1 MARVITGPATNI
13 PLHPK
18 SHVRGWT
25 LGWADLLEA
34 DIDEKCSESIKDYD
48 EVYLDHG
55 VNWGGSLNLFTGAT
69 DPVFERF
76 DRLLSLEPE
85 NVTSLDWEMP
95 DYGTFLM
102 KRLNASSTSRN
113 ITAAWCE
120 RLTEFCKAVKHIDQ
134 VSPELGA
141 SWLTWGD
148 SHATAYAP
156 KGSATVKK
164 DGRTL
169 YGVIGNGS
177 LDGIEVSDSIKGIT
191 LCLGSIDVRHHLN
204 REGAMGVLDLVSAYV
219 DKATKLRDRLNYS
232 LTRSVRVELAAPVPI
247 EFEGRKI
254 PKTGYFK
261 GTPFS
266 GERGH
271 RLQYTYMMINALKK
285 SDFPVVAPPVRRYTM
300 DGEEYAKEYMELGGS
315 VHMAPPYYRRN
326 DDEWVTL
333 NGVQQ

>member
-13 PLHPK
+13 PIHPK

-25 LGWADLLEA
+25 LGWADLLGA
-34 DIDEKCSESIKDYD
+34 DIDERCSTSIEDYD

-55 VNWGGSLNLFTGAT
+55 VNWGGSLNLFAGAT
-69 DPVFERF
+69 DTVFERF
-76 DRLLSLEPE
+76 DRLMSLGPDK
-85 NVTSLDWEMP
+85 VTSLDWEMP
-95 DYGTFLM
+95 DYGTFLI

-113 ITAAWCE
+113 ITAWWCKK
-120 RLTEFCKAVKHIDQ
+120 LTEFCKDVKYLDQ

-156 KGSATVKK
+156 KGSATIKK

-177 LDGIEVSDSIKGIT
+177 LDSIEVNDSIKGIT
-191 LCLGSIDVRHHLN
+191 LCLGSIDIRHHLN
-204 REGAMGVLDLVSAYV
+204 REGAKGVFDLVSDYLRKV
-219 DKATKLRDRLNYS
+219 TKLRDRLNYS
-232 LTRSVRVELAAPVPI
+232 LTRSVRIELASPVPI
-247 EFEGRKI
+247 EHEERKI
-254 PKTGYFK
+254 PKTGYYK
-261 GTPFS
+261 GTPFC
-266 GERGH
+266 GKREH
-271 RLQYTYMMINALKK
+271 RLQLTYMMMTAFKN
-285 SDFPVVAPPVRRYTM
+285 SDFPVVSPPSKRYTM

-333 NGVQQ
+333 NGS